1 MSVFESTVTVNKP
14 VSEVYTFLADMN
26 NHRHLM
32 PDNIINWTSTANVAN
47 FEIENITKLA
57 LKIDERVVN
66 ALVKVTPAEK
76 PPFDMEL
83 KWALLATDNGTQ
95 ATFTITAD
103 LNMLMK
109 MVASSPLK
117 KLTEEETQRLAQI
130 LN

>member
-32 PDNIINWTSTANVAN
+32 PDNIINWTSTADVAN

-66 ALVKVTPAEK
+66 ALVKVTPAEE